1 MELNIGL
8 FTEIIKYT
16 KLDTIKSLL
25 MCRKQYNE
33 YQDNIVLLKELKYM
47 KLIEQCRITVD

>member
-25 MCRKQYNE
+25 MCCKQYNE